1 MSDMV
6 EVAAAVAVEAVPE
19 MASGTNHNNNNNNHT
34 LEKRRNHSLKILV
47 CSGNLGNAAPN
58 AASMDA
64 WLPQDGL
71 IRSILPELKESNDDG
86 DDDDDKAAFDI
97 IVIGMQEATFVAP
110 SSRLSVPNLPSL
122 VVSPKQIKSQ
132 LSHLKKSSRLSI
144 PHTNGKKHGDNNNI
158 LDDDEKENE
167 QVMEHISPA
176 PASEEPSVVHDESWK
191 SHEGNDDSERSA
203 VAVAALT
210 TSVKKK
216 KTKKRWCA
224 KGFESL
230 DGIKNLMVNRNHLS
244 EPKYAEEIGNMVG
257 LDYATN
263 TLNAY
268 IATKVSPSN
277 YKTVVNY
284 QRGEMRLVVLVK
296 QNVPV
301 DHVTVL
307 AENTGLASVLANKGG
322 IVATLTIQQTRLS
335 FLSCHLEAH
344 EGAGHYAGRISNLA
358 EILHGTRPSVFCDA
372 SLTSHY
378 MFVNGDLN
386 FRSRIEES
394 SRDEINA
401 LIDTQDWAALHAM
414 DELSDALKNGDCLY
428 GFQEPIPPN
437 FPPTF
442 KVERHAGY
450 TYLQN
455 RTPSYTDRIL
465 CKAAHGMS
473 TPQALAYEAID
484 DFETSDHKPIRAVF
498 TVETNTP
505 KSDITDQS
513 STHGSS
519 IQSHFPM

>member
-1 MSDMV
+1 MSDTV
-6 EVAAAVAVEAVPE
+6 EVAAAAAAAEAVPE
-19 MASGTNHNNNNNNHT
+19 KMASSGTANNNT
-34 LEKRRNHSLKILV
+34 LEKRNHSLKILV

-71 IRSILPELKESNDDG
+71 IGSILSEFEVLDNE
-86 DDDDDKAAFDI
+86 DDDDDGKAAFDI

-110 SSRLSVPNLPSL
+110 SSRLHVPN
-122 VVSPKQIKSQ
+122 PKQIKSQ
-132 LSHLKKSSRLSI
+132 LSHLKRTISLPI
-144 PHTNGKKHGDNNNI
+144 HHTNNGKKHSDDNNNNTI
-158 LDDDEKENE
+158 HDDDKENE
-167 QVMEHISPA
+167 QVVEHSSPA
-176 PASEEPSVVHDESWK
+176 PASEEPSVVHDEDWK
-191 SHEGNDDSERSA
+191 SREGNDDDSERSA
-203 VAVAALT
+203 AVAAVLT
-210 TSVKKK
+210 PSVKQK

-224 KGFESL
+224 KLFESL
-230 DGIKNLMVNRNHLS
+230 DGIANLMVNRNHLT
-244 EPKYAEEIGNMVG
+244 EPKYAEEIGNIVG
-257 LDYATN
+257 LDYATK
-263 TLNAY
+263 TLNAF

-296 QNVPV
+296 HNVPV
-301 DHVTVL
+301 DHVTVV

-401 LIDTQDWAALHAM
+401 SIDTQDWAALHAM

-450 TYLQN
+450 NYLQN

-505 KSDITDQS
+505 KPDTTDQS

-519 IQSHFPM
+519 IQSRLPM